1 MNQYKSDNEITLNVL
16 NSKEK
21 IVIKG
26 NKYGELTK
34 INKIKTKRDII

>member
-21 IVIKG
+21 VVIKG
-26 NKYGELTK
+26 NKNGELTK
-34 INKIKTKRDII
+34 INKIKSKRDII